1 MLIKRMFSS
10 AVIVGAMT
18 LSLNAMDYGDDMY
31 SAWRNGFITGYKA
44 VKTDAEVQGIHNN
57 VIQTK
62 KYVIY
67 FDASGDDIAEWD
79 YLMVQMFGYTNSVN
93 QPVRTENNWIIFA
106 SYDNKA
112 TATQEMEMLNEK
124 IFKNSEK
131 YKLALFE
138 NDKNR
143 VFYNSSALLLKELK
157 DFQALLTRINNQK
170 LEEKKRDLEENQKVL
185 VVYVDPDGKII
196 DEKNVKGGVTDESS
210 SNATNTQKNKDK
222 KNEINNAEFV
232 SIIKYAKPYGNS
244 VVPIF
249 TKPRYDKAIKT
260 GEILKGEI
268 VELEARNGYN
278 WYKIKGKNLYV
289 GGHLLNFVDKKE
301 YSDNISDITKRI
313 NNFVNSS
320 SKSNVIIETNTAT
333 NKVTKINKTPSFDNS
348 KKVSV
353 ETKNSDTNVIPDV
366 VEPVK
371 VVEKPIEEKTVTFMY
386 KPNSVAL
393 YELKNDFVN
402 GKAYTSNDFTF
413 KKMFTNDY
421 ENRSYKY
428 TIKNEFG
435 IEYVKLLNENVYV
448 EKSETIA
455 VAN

>member
-1 MLIKRMFSS
+1 MLIKRIFLS
-10 AVIVGAMT
+10 IVTLVVTG
-18 LSLNAMDYGDDMY
+18 LSLNAMDYGNDMY

-62 KYVIY
+62 KNIIY

-93 QPVRTENNWIIFA
+93 QPIRTENNWIIFD

-124 IFKNSEK
+124 IFKDSEK
-131 YKLALFE
+131 YKLKLFE

-157 DFQALLTRINNQK
+157 DFQTLLERINKQE

-196 DEKNVKGGVTDESS
+196 EDKNVKGANRIN
-210 SNATNTQKNKDK
+210 SNDK
-222 KNEINNAEFV
+222 KFIVDTKQSKNPVVNNVEFTPV
-232 SIIKYAKPYGNS
+232 VKYAKSYLNS
-244 VVPIF
+244 AVPIF
-249 TKPRYDKAIKT
+249 SKPRYDKAIKI
-260 GEILKGEI
+260 GELSKNEV
-268 VELEARNGYN
+268 VELESRNGYN
-278 WYKIKGKNLYV
+278 WYKIKGKNSYV

-301 YSDNISDITKRI
+301 YANSNNEITKRI
-313 NNFVNSS
+313 NRVVDEA
-320 SKSNVIIETNTAT
+320 SKSNVIVETNFAN
-333 NKVTKINKTPSFDNS
+333 NKVTQIDKTPTYKSS
-348 KKVSV
+348 KKS
-353 ETKNSDTNVIPDV
+353 EENEITKVDEKIIPDV
-366 VEPVK
+366 VQPSPEPK
-371 VVEKPIEEKTVTFMY
+371 IITFMY
-386 KPNSVAL
+386 KPKDVAL
-393 YELKNDFVN
+393 YELKVEFINNKTYNSSDFKY
-402 GKAYTSNDFTF
+402 KA
-413 KKMFTNDY
+413 MFSNDY
-421 ENRSYKY
+421 ENRSYKD

-435 IEYVKLLNENVYV
+435 VEYIKLLNENVYV
-448 EKSETIA
+448 EKSEIII